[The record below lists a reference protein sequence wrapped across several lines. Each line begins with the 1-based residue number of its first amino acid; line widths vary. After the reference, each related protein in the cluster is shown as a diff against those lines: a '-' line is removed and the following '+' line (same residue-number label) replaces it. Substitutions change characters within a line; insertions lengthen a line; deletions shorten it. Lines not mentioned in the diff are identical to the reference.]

1 VDFKGSAQA
10 CGGHCNL
17 KIRNVFGGR
26 GSRVGNQRQQN
37 CGLPSASSARGEK
50 LGEQM
55 RLAADDF
62 IGAVASVSLL
72 GMLSAGSAARPA
84 HAEETDWPM
93 HAITLVVPFSAG
105 GSSDA
110 IGRII
115 GDGIGNNLRQTVVVE
130 NVTGT
135 GGLLGAARVAKAA
148 PDGYQFVIGNVG
160 NFAQS
165 QWLYKKPLFDTLRD
179 FAPVALLTDESLVL
193 VARRD
198 FPADN
203 LQQFIAYAKANQSKL
218 QFSSSG
224 VGGSNHLACMLLNS
238 AIGIEV
244 THVPY
249 RNVVQGLQ
257 DVIAGRI
264 DYDCLSLP
272 LALPQIAAN
281 TVKAIAILSKDRSA
295 SLPALASAHEQG
307 LTDFDV
313 PSWYALFLPARTPS
327 AIVQKLN
334 SAAIAALDM
343 PSVEQRLKQVG
354 GEAVA
359 PERRSPEY
367 LAKFLAAEIKKWEG
381 PIKASGISF

>member
-1 VDFKGSAQA
+1 MLDED
-10 CGGHCNL
+10 
-17 KIRNVFGGR
+17 GR
-26 GSRVGNQRQQN
+26 PR
-37 CGLPSASSARGEK
+37 LPRTVRPFAS
-50 LGEQM
+50 
-55 RLAADDF
+55 LAAS
-62 IGAVASVSLL
+62 AVMAGLL
-72 GMLSAGSAARPA
+72 TAGFAACPARAEEPAWPARP
-84 HAEETDWPM
+84 
-93 HAITLVVPFSAG
+93 ITLVVPFSAG

-115 GDGIGNNLRQTVVVE
+115 ADGIGTSLHQTVVVE

-135 GGLLGAARVAKAA
+135 GGLLGGAKVARAA

-179 FAPVALLTDESLVL
+179 FAPVGLLTDEKLV
-193 VARRD
+193 VVVRND

-203 LQQFIAYAKANQSKL
+203 LQQFIAYTKAHQAKL

-238 AIGIEV
+238 AIGVDV

-257 DVIAGRI
+257 DVMAGRI

-272 LALPQIAAN
+272 LALPQIAAK
-281 TVKAIAILSKDRSA
+281 TVKAIAILSKQRSP
-295 SLPALASAHEQG
+295 SLPDLATAHEQG

-313 PSWYALFLPARTPS
+313 PSWYALFLPAHTPTE
-327 AIVQKLN
+327 IVQKLN
-334 SAAIAALDM
+334 RATVAALDA
-343 PSVEQRLKQVG
+343 PAVQQRLRQVG

-359 PERRSPEY
+359 PERRTPEY
-367 LAKFLAAEIKKWEG
+367 LATFLAAEIRKWEA